1 MVAADP
7 KLRTTTSDKPPSAAR
22 ITQLAADL
30 DDRLSQAIDRIGN
43 LNSETKFIAINAKM
57 EAMRAG
63 GLAGRA
69 FGVVAQAI
77 QKVSKQTADV
87 ATTLAEE
94 THQTVVELRQI
105 NESLATTVLGDRFA
119 NLALVNIDLIDRN
132 LYERTCDVRWWA
144 TDSSVVEACASPTQS
159 SLKHVTQRLG
169 QILDAY
175 TVYFDIVLCDLEGRV
190 IANGRPQLFSS
201 AGSCHADKEWFRSA
215 LACGS
220 GDQFGFRGMNTSS
233 LVNNQRCLVYSASVR
248 QEGQLRGKPTGV
260 LGVIFRW
267 DALAQ
272 TIVERTPL
280 NADEKANARV
290 LIIEPRGRILADTD
304 RCFGES
310 FDIAELAQLMSS
322 PRSFAVLDRSDG
334 RTVIGHA
341 RSPGYETYATGW
353 HSLVISRMS

>member
-1 MVAADP
+1 MVAVDP
-7 KLRTTTSDKPPSAAR
+7 KLRSPSGDKHPSSAR

-30 DDRLSQAIDRIGN
+30 DQRLSQAIDRIGN

-87 ATTLAEE
+87 ATSLAEE

-105 NESLATTVLGDRFA
+105 NEALATTVLGDRFA
-119 NLALVNIDLIDRN
+119 SLALANIDLIDRN

-144 TDSSVVEACASPTQS
+144 TDSSVVAACSAPTQS
-159 SLKHVTQRLG
+159 SLKHVSQRLG

-190 IANGRPQLFSS
+190 IANGRPQLFHSV
-201 AGSCHADKEWFRSA
+201 GSCHADKEWFRSA
-215 LACGS
+215 LACSS
-220 GDQFGFRGMNTSS
+220 GDQFGFRGMSPS
-233 LVNNQRCLVYSASVR
+233 QLVANQRCLVYSACVR
-248 QEGQLRGKPTGV
+248 QDGQLQGQPLGV

-280 NADEKANARV
+280 NPEEKAVARV
-290 LIIEPRGRILADTD
+290 LILEPRGRILADTD
-304 RCFGES
+304 LCFGQQ
-310 FDIAELAQLMSS
+310 FDITPFAQLMSN
-322 PRSFAVLDRSDG
+322 PCGFTLLDRSDG

-341 RSPGYETYATGW
+341 RSPGYETYASGW
-353 HSLVISRMS
+353 HSLIITPLT